1 MSSDASESAVREA
14 IAAGVADF
22 LVKPIRRN
30 EVVTLW
36 QHVWRSM
43 HAPLSAGAGAG
54 HRWLASDS
62 RARSPQGAQLC
73 DCTQDEGRLAAL
85 AAAH

>member
-14 IAAGVADF
+14 TAAGVADF

-30 EVVTLW
+30 EVVTLG

-43 HAPLSAGAGAG
+43 
-54 HRWLASDS
+54 
-62 RARSPQGAQLC
+62 Q
-73 DCTQDEGRLAAL
+73 AL
-85 AAAH
+85 AAAGEGHASGAAFDGISPASSSVGLPQDEGWLAAQAPP

>member
-1 MSSDASESAVREA
+1 MGA
-14 IAAGVADF
+14 ADF

-43 HAPLSAGAGAG
+43 QAFTRAGALPNP
-54 HRWLASDS
+54 RLLIWVYFVTLTMS
-62 RARSPQGAQLC
+62 LL
-73 DCTQDEGRLAAL
+73 GRCAPFCQSYLEPPGVVFP
-85 AAAH
+85 